1 MFDVITVG
9 SAAFDVFVETGEK
22 LFQKT
27 RKGMV
32 KVPFGSKILIK
43 EIKFSTGG
51 GGTNAAIALSRLG
64 FKTAFLGKLGTDS
77 NSHHILSEL
86 RKDKV
91 HTSLVK
97 QEKGIAGYSVI
108 LDAKGHDRTILV
120 YKGANDDL
128 KTSDVRWRNLRT
140 RWFYF
145 SSMVGTSY
153 KTLEKIAMFA
163 DKKGMK
169 IAFNPSAYIAKKGK
183 RFLYNI
189 LLRTDML
196 ILNDEEADYIV
207 GTKHVDNALKKLT
220 KLGPKTVVIT
230 MGRKGA
236 RCLHN
241 NKIYKIRPHKIKIVE
256 ATGAGD
262 AFASTF
268 LAGMIK
274 TDDAQF
280 SLKLALANAE
290 SVIMHYGAKNKLLKW
305 NELIKKVK

>member
-22 LFQKT
+22 LFQRS
-27 RKGMV
+27 RKGMI
-32 KVPFGSKILIK
+32 KVPFGSKVLIK
-43 EIKFSTGG
+43 EVRFSTGG
-51 GGTNAAIALSRLG
+51 GGTNTAIALARLG
-64 FKTAFLGKLGTDS
+64 LKVAYLGKMGTDA
-77 NSHHILSEL
+77 NSMHILQEL

-97 QEKGIAGYSVI
+97 QEKGIGGYSVI

-128 KTSDVRWRNLRT
+128 KTSDVRWRKLRT
-140 RWFYF
+140 KWFYF

-153 KTLEKIAMFA
+153 KTLEKIAIFA
-163 DKKGMK
+163 EKKGMK
-169 IAFNPSAYIAKKGK
+169 IAFNPSSYIAKKGK
-183 RFLYNI
+183 RFLYTI
-189 LLRTDML
+189 LLRTEIL
-196 ILNDEEADYIV
+196 ILNDEEANYIV
-207 GTKHVDNALKKLT
+207 GTKNADVALRKLQ

-241 NKIYKIRPHKIKIVE
+241 NKIYKIKPHKIKIVE

-274 TDDAQF
+274 TDNPQF
-280 SLKLALANAE
+280 SLKLGLANAE
-290 SVIMHYGAKNKLLKW
+290 SVIMHYGAKNKLLRW
-305 NELIKKVK
+305 SEAIKKVK